1 MTVEIWVSV
10 LGAFGAVLFNGIW
23 MTWILAN
30 RHAAAE
36 VRLQGKLSE
45 SETRLHEKL
54 VTMDRT
60 LSEKLVTMDMTLREK
75 MEGNYNLAITK
86 LEAVGERE
94 AKGRHDLANELQR
107 QVGML
112 VLDDKAISQRLND
125 LAADVV
131 RKSDLAA
138 VEARMMAFLQKLDG
152 KFDEIMRGEHSR
164 N

>member
-1 MTVEIWVSV
+1 MTIEIWVSL
-10 LGAFGAVLFNGIW
+10 LGAAAAVLFNGIW

-30 RHAAAE
+30 RHAAVE
-36 VRLQGKLSE
+36 G
-45 SETRLHEKL
+45 RLHDKL
-54 VTMDRT
+54 VSVD
-60 LSEKLVTMDMTLREK
+60 LNLREK

-112 VLDDKAISQRLND
+112 IGDDKALAQRLSD

-138 VEARMMAFLQKLDG
+138 VEARMMAFLQKLDS
-152 KFDEIMRGEHSR
+152 KFDEMLRSDHGH
-164 N
+164 

>member
-1 MTVEIWVSV
+1 MNLEIWISL
-10 LGAFGAVLFNGIW
+10 LGAFAAVLFNGIW

-30 RHAAAE
+30 RHAAVE
-36 VRLQGKLSE
+36 G
-45 SETRLHEKL
+45 RLHEKL
-54 VTMDRT
+54 VSLD
-60 LSEKLVTMDMTLREK
+60 LNLREK
-75 MEGNYNLAITK
+75 MEGNYNLAVTK

-112 VLDDKAISQRLND
+112 IGDDKALAQRLSD

-138 VEARMMAFLQKLDG
+138 VEARMMAFLQKLDS
-152 KFDEIMRGEHSR
+152 KFDEMMRAGH
-164 N
+164 

>member
-36 VRLQGKLSE
+36 G
-45 SETRLHEKL
+45 RLHEKL

-60 LSEKLVTMDMTLREK
+60 LSEKLVAMDVTLREK

-94 AKGRHDLANELQR
+94 AKGRHDLSNDLQR
-107 QVGML
+107 HVGML
-112 VLDDKAISQRLND
+112 IMDDKALNQRLND

-138 VEARMMAFLQKLDG
+138 VETRMMAFLQKLDN
-152 KFDEIMRGEHSR
+152 KFDEIIRGDHSR

>member
-1 MTVEIWVSV
+1 MAFEAWVTV

-23 MTWILAN
+23 ATWFLAN
-30 RHAAAE
+30 RHAAI
-36 VRLQGKLSE
+36 E
-45 SETRLHEKL
+45 SRLHEKL
-54 VTMDRT
+54 STMDRT
-60 LSEKLVTMDMTLREK
+60 LHEKLISMDVTLREK
-75 MEGNYNLAITK
+75 MEGNYNLAVTK

-112 VLDDKAISQRLND
+112 VMDDKALSQRLND

-138 VEARMMAFLQKLDG
+138 VEARMMAFLQKLDS
-152 KFDEIMRGEHSR
+152 KFDEIMRGDHGR

>member
-1 MTVEIWVSV
+1 MTLEIWVSI
-10 LGAFGAVLFNGIW
+10 LGAFAAVLFNGIW

-30 RHAAAE
+30 RHAAVE
-36 VRLQGKLSE
+36 G
-45 SETRLHEKL
+45 RLHEKL
-54 VTMDRT
+54 VSLD
-60 LSEKLVTMDMTLREK
+60 LNLREK

-112 VLDDKAISQRLND
+112 IGDDKALAQRLSD

-138 VEARMMAFLQKLDG
+138 VEARMMAFLQKLDS
-152 KFDEIMRGEHSR
+152 KFDEMMRAGH
-164 N
+164 